1 MKKRELIEKTDLR
14 IEETKNALQLI
25 WDNIN
30 RGQQKQLIKIPE
42 IKELL
47 DRYKVNYEGAE

>member
-1 MKKRELIEKTDLR
+1 MKK
-14 IEETKNALQLI
+14 TKLVNAVNENISVTKDALQLL

-30 RGQQKQLIKIPE
+30 KGQKKQLIKIPE

-47 DRYKVNYEGAE
+47 DRYGVDYSN